1 VVTRVVEVPPER
13 LIGWVERYTAT
24 HPDTVVSLSG
34 DGIRLDAGGQASA
47 EISPLLPFTFD
58 DSGPATDLVGAL
70 AAHAAAPVVTALV
83 LVRRG
88 GFAVGIARGATLAQS
103 KVGSRYVQSRT
114 AAGGWSQQ
122 RFARRREGQAKE
134 LVRAAAAAWAEL
146 PRGAGG
152 TPTVLVTGGDRALCE
167 QVLADGAAREL
178 QGLDRRRHVD
188 VPDPRLTVLRQ
199 AAGRAHALLVTVRE
213 PAS

>member
-13 LIGWVERYTAT
+13 LVGWIERYTAT
-24 HPDTVVSLSG
+24 HPDTVVSPTG
-34 DGIRLDAGGQASA
+34 DGIRLDAGGGATA
-47 EISPLLPFTFD
+47 EISPLVPFAPAQG
-58 DSGPATDLVGAL
+58 SPATDLVGGL
-70 AAHAAAPVVTALV
+70 VAHAARPLLTALV

-88 GFAVGIARGATLAQS
+88 GFAVGIARGTALEQS

-134 LVRAAAAAWAEL
+134 LVRAAAGAWSALPHESAA
-146 PRGAGG
+146 
-152 TPTVLVTGGDRALCE
+152 TPAVLVTGGDRALCE
-167 QVLADGAAREL
+167 QVLAEAAARDL
-178 QGLDRRRHVD
+178 RALRASRHLD
-188 VPDPRLTVLRQ
+188 VPDPRLAVLQQ

-213 PAS
+213 P